1 MPVMVRLMAQPM
13 VMPIPTITTMITG
26 LTMTTITPTIMTDNI
41 ALIRLMTWLSPAF
54 PVGGFNYS
62 HGLEQAVADG
72 LVHDR
77 TSLQVWLE
85 ALLGAGSA
93 WNDLVLLAQAW
104 RLATAGEDLSEIA
117 DLAEALAGS
126 RERHLETINQGTAFL
141 LAATVWDV
149 APPTGLGKTVALPV
163 AVGALSGASGLP
175 LETTLG
181 AFLLAFVTNQ
191 LQVAQRLLPIGQSGA
206 VAVQSNLEALIAKT
220 AMRAENSG
228 LDDLGSMTFNAEIA
242 ALKHE
247 TLATRIFVT

>member
-1 MPVMVRLMAQPM
+1 MIMTLTTTT
-13 VMPIPTITTMITG
+13 TITTT
-26 LTMTTITPTIMTDNI
+26 MTDNI

-77 TSLQVWLE
+77 GSLQLWLE
-85 ALLGAGSA
+85 AMVDAGSA
-93 WNDLVLLAQAW
+93 WNDLVLLADAW
-104 RLATAGEDLSEIA
+104 RMAAQGEDVSEVA

-126 RERHLETINQGTAFL
+126 RERHLETTNQGTAFL

-149 APPTGLGKTVALPV
+149 APPSGLGKTVALPV
-163 AVGALSGASGLP
+163 AVGALSGAAGLP
-175 LETTLG
+175 LEATLG

-191 LQVAQRLLPIGQSGA
+191 LQVAQRLLPIGQTGALALHSG
-206 VAVQSNLEALIAKT
+206 LEALIANV
-220 AMRAENSG
+220 AERAAKSKLN
-228 LDDLGSMTFNAEIA
+228 DLGSMAFNAEIA
-242 ALKHE
+242 ALRHE

>member
-1 MPVMVRLMAQPM
+1 
-13 VMPIPTITTMITG
+13 
-26 LTMTTITPTIMTDNI
+26 MTDNI

-72 LVHDR
+72 FVRDR
-77 TSLQVWLE
+77 KSLQLWLE
-85 ALLGAGSA
+85 ALVGSGSA

-104 RLATAGEDLSEIA
+104 RQATDGEDLAEIA

-126 RERHLETINQGTAFL
+126 RERHLETMNQGTAFL
-141 LAATVWDV
+141 HAATVWDV
-149 APPTGLGKTVALPV
+149 APSSGLGKTVALPV

-191 LQVAQRLLPIGQSGA
+191 LQVAQRLLPIGQTGA
-206 VAVQSNLEALIAKT
+206 VAVQSGIEKLIAKT
-220 AMRAENSG
+220 AVLAAQSN
-228 LDDLGSMTFNAEIA
+228 LDDLGSMTFNAEIT
-242 ALKHE
+242 ALRHE